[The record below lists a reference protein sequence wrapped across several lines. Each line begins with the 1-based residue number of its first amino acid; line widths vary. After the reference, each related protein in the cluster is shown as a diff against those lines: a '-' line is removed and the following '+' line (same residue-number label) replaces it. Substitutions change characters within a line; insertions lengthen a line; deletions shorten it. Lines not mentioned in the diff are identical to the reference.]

1 MMPKKITFVFL
12 LLAFVQLQ
20 CKSQKVVD
28 AYNFENLRIIQIS
41 EYSFVHVSYLDTSE
55 FGKVPCNGLVHIRN
69 NQAIVFDTPTN
80 PEASGELL
88 NWLVENKKSKVTAVV
103 VNHFH
108 IDCLGG
114 LEAFHESGIA
124 SYATNETIRLA
135 RNDGVIIPQNGFDR
149 QNELEVGGKKIIN
162 RHFGEA
168 HTSDNIIS
176 YIPDEELIF
185 GGCMIKSL
193 KAQKGNLNDANVS
206 EWSNTVRNIKTHYPH
221 LKTVVPG
228 HGKYGNAKLLDYT
241 IELFKTD

>member
-1 MMPKKITFVFL
+1 MPKKTAFL
-12 LLAFVQLQ
+12 FLFLALVQIQ
-20 CKSQKVVD
+20 CKSQTSFF
-28 AYNFENLRIIQIS
+28 AYNSETLKIIPVS
-41 EYSFVHVSYLDTSE
+41 EHSFVHVSYLNTTE
-55 FGKVPCNGLVHIRN
+55 YGKVPCNGLINISN
-69 NQAIVFDTPTN
+69 NEAIVFDTPTS
-80 PEASGELL
+80 PEVSKELL
-88 NWLVENKKSKVTAVV
+88 RWLVEDKKTEVMAVV
-103 VNHFH
+103 INHFH

-135 RNDGVIIPQNGFDR
+135 RKDGLIIPQNGFDR

-176 YIPDEELIF
+176 YVPNEELIF

-193 KAQKGNLNDANVS
+193 NGQKGNLNDANVS
-206 EWSNTVRNIKTHYPH
+206 EWSNTVRNIKTHYPN
-221 LKTVVPG
+221 LKIIVPG
-228 HGKYGNAKLLDYT
+228 HGKYGGAELLDYT